1 MYFEDLNLSM
11 TMRLEKIT
19 ISGQALPKRF
29 LMETHKQQIVY
40 EVNNWGILP

>member
-19 ISGQALPKRF
+19 ISGRVLTKMAGKG
-29 LMETHKQQIVY
+29 EKY
-40 EVNNWGILP
+40 G